1 MFKAVTSIWCVKDR
15 LDHVVHY
22 VEDEEKTV
30 DAVID
35 YVNNDNKTNEKKY
48 VTCINCDSFDPCKS
62 MMNTKK
68 FFNDHKQIMAFH
80 GYQSFEPGEVSSE
93 VAHEIGVKLVEELY
107 GNRFEVVVATH
118 VDKNHIHNH
127 FLLNSTSF
135 VDGKRF
141 CNTKKDYQMLRE
153 TSDKLCLEYGL
164 SVIKNPKKYTKKV
177 NQYILKSFMN
187 EIKRDIDATVL
198 ECARYVEFN
207 AVMHNKGYS
216 FGEINDEPVIYHPY
230 CEEPIYI
237 KSLGNIKNPKKY
249 TKKVNQYIL
258 KSFMNEIKRDIDAT
272 VLECA
277 RYMEFNAVMHNKG
290 YSFGEINSEP
300 VIYHPYCE
308 EPIYIKS
315 LGNQYHREQ
324 IKERLTT
331 KVIPFQNMEQN
342 KYYYQCK
349 DYYRQYRQKKLPQ
362 LAGMYVARLVYLNIL
377 PQVKQKLSKETRR
390 ELKKLD
396 QYTNDIEL
404 LAKNKIEDITQLDSY
419 QENKQDELDYLIKQ
433 RQQCYYYR
441 RKAKDE
447 DEKEMWSAKAKEF
460 TPQIKSLRFEIKSC
474 KRIRERSIQKD
485 IEKLAMKKIKQRES
499 RDER

>member
-1 MFKAVTSIWCVKDR
+1 
-15 LDHVVHY
+15 
-22 VEDEEKTV
+22 
-30 DAVID
+30 
-35 YVNNDNKTNEKKY
+35 
-48 VTCINCDSFDPCKS
+48 
-62 MMNTKK
+62 
-68 FFNDHKQIMAFH
+68 
-80 GYQSFEPGEVSSE
+80 
-93 VAHEIGVKLVEELY
+93 
-107 GNRFEVVVATH
+107 
-118 VDKNHIHNH
+118 
-127 FLLNSTSF
+127 
-135 VDGKRF
+135 
-141 CNTKKDYQMLRE
+141 
-153 TSDKLCLEYGL
+153 
-164 SVIKNPKKYTKKV
+164 
-177 NQYILKSFMN
+177 
-187 EIKRDIDATVL
+187 
-198 ECARYVEFN
+198 
-207 AVMHNKGYS
+207 MHNKGYS
-216 FGEINDEPVIYHPY
+216 FGEIND
-230 CEEPIYI
+230 
-237 KSLGNIKNPKKY
+237 
-249 TKKVNQYIL
+249 
-258 KSFMNEIKRDIDAT
+258 
-272 VLECA
+272 
-277 RYMEFNAVMHNKG
+277 
-290 YSFGEINSEP
+290 EP

-362 LAGMYVARLVYLNIL
+362 L
-377 PQVKQKLSKETRR
+377 KQKLSKETRR

-441 RKAKDE
+441 RNSKDE
-447 DEKEMWSAKAKEF
+447 DEKEMWSTKA
-460 TPQIKSLRFEIKSC
+460 C

>member
-1 MFKAVTSIWCVKDR
+1 M
-15 LDHVVHY
+15 
-22 VEDEEKTV
+22 
-30 DAVID
+30 
-35 YVNNDNKTNEKKY
+35 
-48 VTCINCDSFDPCKS
+48 
-62 MMNTKK
+62 
-68 FFNDHKQIMAFH
+68 
-80 GYQSFEPGEVSSE
+80 
-93 VAHEIGVKLVEELY
+93 
-107 GNRFEVVVATH
+107 
-118 VDKNHIHNH
+118 
-127 FLLNSTSF
+127 
-135 VDGKRF
+135 DGKRF

-164 SVIKNPKKYTKKV
+164 SV
-177 NQYILKSFMN
+177 
-187 EIKRDIDATVL
+187 
-198 ECARYVEFN
+198 
-207 AVMHNKGYS
+207 
-216 FGEINDEPVIYHPY
+216 
-230 CEEPIYI
+230 
-237 KSLGNIKNPKKY
+237 IKNPKKY

-362 LAGMYVARLVYLNIL
+362 LAKSEPLTVAYV
-377 PQVKQKLSKETRR
+377 
-390 ELKKLD
+390 
-396 QYTNDIEL
+396 
-404 LAKNKIEDITQLDSY
+404 
-419 QENKQDELDYLIKQ
+419 
-433 RQQCYYYR
+433 
-441 RKAKDE
+441 KDE
-447 DEKEMWSAKAKEF
+447 DEKEMWSTKAKEF